1 MFKSIEFIK
10 YDGQKKQ
17 YLYLLKDDDFECEV
31 AATRAAAVVA
41 VAPERA
47 AAVVAAATAAAA
59 LTVLEYK
66 KRNLSVAKNVAL
78 MYLFYK
84 NQGYEISF
92 LFDKNWID
100 KYCPE
105 LEYGKKYYNDVLDYY
120 NKLLL
125 LK

>member
-1 MFKSIEFIK
+1 NNMFKSIEFIK

-47 AAVVAAATAAAA
+47 AAVVAAATAA

-120 NKLLL
+120 NKL
-125 LK
+125 